1 MIRSFIGHGGKKP
14 IKSVKALTGV
24 TDVSVEIVD
33 GDGIIRI
40 TADCPN
46 NARRAI
52 EFVRDMFR
60 EVEIGHTFQAP
71 VVSIIE
77 SGCFV
82 RVTEVKD
89 CLVHISE
96 LADAR
101 VARVED
107 VVKVHDVIWVKCI
120 GVDKS
125 GRVRLSRKAAMRER
139 ELGGGA

>member
-1 MIRSFIGHGGKKP
+1 MNKIKALIGPGGAT
-14 IKSVKALTGV
+14 IKSIRARTGA
-24 TDVSVEIVD
+24 DVRVD
-33 GDGIIRI
+33 DDGTVRI
-40 TADCPN
+40 SADCSD
-46 NARRAI
+46 NARRAMEI
-52 EFVRDMFR
+52 VRDMFR

-71 VVSIIE
+71 VVSIIP

-89 CLVHISE
+89 GLVHISE

-107 VVKVHDVIWVKCI
+107 VVKVGDVIWVKCI
-120 GVDKS
+120 GVDES